1 MIPSIRLVN
10 FKCFRELSLPLMPLT
25 LLTGLNGM
33 GKSSVIQAILLLY
46 QSGQGKLRLNGELT
60 RIGTAKDLHYTGAL
74 KKEIHITLDNYS
86 FKITYENP
94 ESNIMKIKK
103 RRRAFDSIYKLQTE
117 LKLYYL
123 GCERIGPRVSHL
135 IPDDRSLIGGEI
147 GIRGEFAAQYLA
159 ENEDQEVDPKVR
171 HPDEKS
177 SSLSAQVNAWISE
190 ATPGTRL
197 VTSIESSMDLVKLIV
212 ENRAERVV
220 PEQFR
225 PTNVGFGISY
235 LFPVIVAGLSAK
247 PGSLLIVEN
256 PEAHL
261 HPRGQSKIGDF
272 LARVALGGVQVI
284 VETHSDHLLNGVR
297 LAVHDGR
304 IDPDHVAIHYF
315 DRTVIDERF
324 EHRVVSPRINRD
336 GRIDQWPEGFFDEWD
351 NALQTLLT
359 PARISDGIDPE

>member
-1 MIPSIRLVN
+1 
-10 FKCFRELSLPLMPLT
+10 MPLT

-46 QSGQGKLRLNGELT
+46 QSRDAKLRLNGELT
-60 RIGTAKDLHYTGAL
+60 RIGTAKDLLYTGS
-74 KKEIHITLDNYS
+74 KKKVGLIGLGEHSIIFNCKKPDANTL
-86 FKITYENP
+86 
-94 ESNIMKIKK
+94 NIRVTK
-103 RRRAFDSIYKLQTE
+103 DIYRLINDVMGLTKLA
-117 LKLYYL
+117 YI
-123 GCERIGPRVSHL
+123 GCERIGPRVSHI

-147 GIRGEFAAQYLA
+147 GIRGEFAAHYLA
-159 ENEDQEVDPKVR
+159 ENEDQEVDLSRR
-171 HPDEKS
+171 HPDAKS

-197 VTSIESSMDLVKLIV
+197 VTSHESSMDLVRLIV

-272 LARVALGGVQVI
+272 LTRVSLGGVQVI

-304 IDPDHVAIHYF
+304 INPDHVAIHYF

-359 PARISDGIDPE
+359 PARKSDGIDPE

>member
-10 FKCFRELSLPLMPLT
+10 FKCFRELSLPLKRLT

-33 GKSSVIQAILLLY
+33 GKSTVIQVILLLF
-46 QSGQGKLRLNGELT
+46 QSREGKLRLNGELT
-60 RIGTAKDLHYTGAL
+60 RIGTAKDLLYTGS
-74 KKEIHITLDNYS
+74 KKKVGMIGLGEQSFIFKCNKLDANTLDIRLN
-86 FKITYENP
+86 KN
-94 ESNIMKIKK
+94 KCG
-103 RRRAFDSIYKLQTE
+103 SINDVMNLTKL
-117 LKLYYL
+117 KYI
-123 GCERIGPRVSHL
+123 GCERISPRVSHV

-147 GIRGEFAAQYLA
+147 GIRGEFAAHYLA
-159 ENEDQEVDPKVR
+159 ENEDQKVNHSVR
-171 HPDEKS
+171 HPDATS

-197 VTSIESSMDLVKLIV
+197 VTSIDSSMDLVKLNI
-212 ENRAERVV
+212 ENRADRVV

-225 PTNVGFGISY
+225 PTNSGFGISY
-235 LFPVIVAGLSAK
+235 LFPVIVAGLSAN

-304 IDPDHVAIHYF
+304 IDPDDVAIHYF
-315 DRTVIDERF
+315 DRIVIDERF

-336 GRIDQWPEGFFDEWD
+336 GRIDRWPEGFFDEWD
-351 NALQTLLT
+351 NALQTLLM
-359 PARISDGIDPE
+359 PARQSNGTDPE